1 MITIIIIII
10 IIQIIIIIII
20 IILVIIIIIVIII
33 IFCLKLLK
41 VMGELK
47 EYLLATNENP
57 RFLLNISSAL
67 FWGLFNIGISDNNSK
82 GNL

>member
-1 MITIIIIII
+1 M
-10 IIQIIIIIII
+10 IQIIIIIII
-20 IILVIIIIIVIII
+20 IILVIIIIII

-41 VMGELK
+41 VMEELK
-47 EYLLATNENP
+47 EYLLATNESP

-67 FWGLFNIGISDNNSK
+67 AWGLFNIGISDNNNK